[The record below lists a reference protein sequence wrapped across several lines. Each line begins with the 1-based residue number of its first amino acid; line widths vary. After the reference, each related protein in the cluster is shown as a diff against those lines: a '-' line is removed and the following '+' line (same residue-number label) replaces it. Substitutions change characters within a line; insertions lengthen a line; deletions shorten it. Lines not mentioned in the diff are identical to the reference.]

1 VSVNAQVNLSIGM
14 PETGPLGSAGLN
26 VAPNGIAKIT
36 ALGSQPFSTQTV
48 DSQGG
53 DFEVGSVSVSV
64 GGVATKVLTVSPN
77 ELTVLVPVNIPGG
90 LADII
95 VSSREGFL
103 SHGVANV
110 AGLNPTIFAAKDDS
124 SGRGVVVDSFNG
136 WFGAFSTTS
145 PWVFLDQRTR
155 LSVLATGLTSGLTN
169 TDTSNDVWLPN
180 GKVLENLA
188 EAVTVEAR
196 TADGRVFNLKV
207 EYAGAQGQL
216 RGVDQVNVVLVP
228 ELAGAGNVQLTLVA
242 GGTRSNTL
250 SIKLN

>member
-1 VSVNAQVNLSIGM
+1 
-14 PETGPLGSAGLN
+14 
-26 VAPNGIAKIT
+26 
-36 ALGSQPFSTQTV
+36 
-48 DSQGG
+48 
-53 DFEVGSVSVSV
+53 
-64 GGVATKVLTVSPN
+64 VLTVSPN